1 MTRRFSVLLLSATI
15 CIPSL
20 LAANPEPPKLRLPA
34 GAKPLSYD
42 VSLKLTPG
50 ADSFDG
56 SVAIRVKFDQ
66 PSTLLWLNAAD
77 LKITSAKL
85 EQGGHTMPVT
95 VVPGGS
101 QFAGFEF
108 ASPVEDEAVLA
119 ITYTGTISKT
129 SSAGVF
135 EMKEDG
141 NWYLYTQFEPT
152 DARRA
157 FPCFDEP
164 GFKTPWRIT
173 LDVPSDA
180 MALANT
186 PQVSETSEDGGRKR
200 VVFSPTQPL
209 PSYLVAFAAGKFEA
223 VSAGKVGHTPLRV
236 IVPEGH
242 AKEAAFAVEAIPQLL
257 ERLETYFGTPYPFE
271 KLDSIAMP
279 FSDFAME
286 NAGLITYSQDILL
299 GSAAT
304 NTIRR
309 QREFAVTAAHE
320 MAHQWFGDEVT
331 PTWWDDIWLNESFA
345 TWMERKITAEWKPDW
360 NLDVTRVSES
370 HYAMDL
376 DSLVSARRI
385 REPISTNDD
394 IANAFDGITYMK
406 GSAVISMFENWLTP
420 ETFRRGVAAYLDTY
434 HSGNATTAQFLAA
447 ISEAAGRNVAPAF
460 RTFLD
465 QAGVPLVT
473 ASLDC
478 SGGTPKVQLR
488 QTRFLPPGAPP
499 AASQVWRIPVCMRY
513 GPAQA
518 TASEGSSQC
527 EVLDAAEASFPL
539 RDAHSCP
546 AWILPNAGE
555 EGYYRVA
562 YGDGLLAK
570 TLAGEGRHLTLAERV
585 GELENLDALTQA
597 GRVPVAEALEQA
609 RAFSGASERQVVEAA
624 AGVAGILKSRAVPD
638 ALRPAAARFLR
649 DTFGARAEALG
660 WSPRPGE
667 GDGVQLLRQSLVPFV
682 ANEGEDEKLIAEAH
696 ALALKWLANH
706 SAVDPNMTTA
716 VLSTA
721 AEHGNQDLFD
731 KFLAAARTE
740 KDRAV
745 RQRLLDALGSFRD
758 PAIATQGL
766 NLLLTEG
773 FDAREAFYPLL
784 FGPLGNPTT
793 RSLPFEFVKQHGD
806 ALAKRIPREVGADF
820 AAALPA
826 TGGAFCSAARRD
838 EVEAYFEP
846 RVSHYTGGPRTLKQT
861 IEGIDD
867 CIARRSALAPG
878 LTAFLHDY
886 LTGVKQAT
894 SQPAGQG
901 SSPAADYS
909 DRKTAG
915 QEK

>member
-1 MTRRFSVLLLSATI
+1 MTFRLSAALFSAAI
-15 CIPSL
+15 SIPAL
-20 LAANPEPPKLRLPA
+20 LATNPVPPQLRLP
-34 GAKPLSYD
+34 GGVRPLSYD
-42 VSLKLTPG
+42 VNLKLTPG

-56 SVAIRVKFDQ
+56 SVAVHVKFDQ
-66 PSTLLWLNAAD
+66 PSALLWLNAAD
-77 LKITSAKL
+77 VKITSAKL
-85 EQGGHTMPVT
+85 EQGGHMMPVT

-108 ASPVEDEAVLA
+108 ASPVEGEAVLTL
-119 ITYTGTISKT
+119 TYSGAISKT

-164 GFKTPWRIT
+164 EFKTPWRIT
-173 LDVPSDA
+173 LDVPAGA

-186 PQVSETSEDGGRKR
+186 PPVSETEEPGGRKR
-200 VVFSPTQPL
+200 VAFAPTQPL

-223 VSAGKVGHTPLRV
+223 VSAGKVGRTPLRV

-257 ERLETYFGTPYPFE
+257 QRLEAYFGTPYPFE

-345 TWMERKITAEWKPDW
+345 TWMERKITAEWKPEW

-370 HYAMDL
+370 HEAMDL

-385 REPISTNDD
+385 REPIVTNDD
-394 IANAFDGITYMK
+394 IANAFDGITYLK

-420 ETFRRGVAAYLDTY
+420 QTFRHGVAAYLEAY
-434 HSGNATTAQFLAA
+434 RQGNATTAQFLAS
-447 ISEAAGRNVAPAF
+447 ISTAAGRDVAPAF

-478 SGGTPKVQLR
+478 SGSRPRVQLS

-513 GPAQA
+513 GPAEA
-518 TASEGSSQC
+518 TASGGTSQC
-527 EVLDAAEASFPL
+527 EILDTAQASFPL
-539 RDAHSCP
+539 RNAHSCP

-562 YGDGLLAK
+562 YGDGLLTR
-570 TLAGEGRHLTLAERV
+570 TLARAGEHLTLAERV

-597 GRVPVAEALEQA
+597 GRVPVADALELA
-609 RAFSGASERQVVEAA
+609 RAFSSAPERQVVEAA
-624 AGVAGILKSRAVPD
+624 ANVAGILKSRAVPD

-660 WSPRPGE
+660 WTPRPGE
-667 GDGVQLLRQSLVPFV
+667 GDGITLLRQSLVPFV
-682 ANEGEDEKLIAEAH
+682 ANQGEDEKLIAEAH

-716 VLSTA
+716 VLTTA
-721 AEHGNQDLFD
+721 AEHGDQALFD
-731 KFLAAARTE
+731 KFLAAAREE

-745 RQRLLDALGSFRD
+745 RQRLFDALGSFRD
-758 PAIATQGL
+758 PAIASAAL

-784 FGPLGNPTT
+784 FGPLAYPQT
-793 RSLPFEFVKQHGD
+793 RALPFEFVKQHGD
-806 ALAKRIPREVGADF
+806 SLAKRIPREVGADF
-820 AAALPA
+820 AAALSG

-838 EVEAYFEP
+838 EVQAFFQP

-867 CIARRSALAPG
+867 CIARRSALEPG
-878 LTAFLHDY
+878 LTAFLRDY
-886 LTGVKQAT
+886 AAAIKPAT
-894 SQPAGQG
+894 IPPAGQESSQPAG
-901 SSPAADYS
+901 DS

-915 QEK
+915 QGK